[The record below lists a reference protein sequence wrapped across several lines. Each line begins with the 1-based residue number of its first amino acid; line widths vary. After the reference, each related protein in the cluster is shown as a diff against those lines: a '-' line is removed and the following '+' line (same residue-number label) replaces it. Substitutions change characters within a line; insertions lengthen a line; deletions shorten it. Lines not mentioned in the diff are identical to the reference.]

1 MSLQDD
7 QDFAQENSR
16 RIIASFPATLL
27 KKEAGLT
34 DRLAVSKL
42 SPLKKLA
49 AIYEL
54 VDEMA
59 KYIAPVTPCKKGC
72 SNCCHYV
79 VTISEVEAQYI
90 EQVTNKKRLKVPR
103 GPGKFDG
110 TPCPFLENGACSIY
124 AARPFVC
131 RRFHT
136 FAPTAEWCA
145 PDKSFA
151 GEFPKVYSSEA
162 QLAFDLVRGMGKLGD
177 IRQVF
182 GAAKPR

>member
-7 QDFAQENSR
+7 QDFARENCL

-34 DRLAVSKL
+34 DRLAASKL

-59 KYIAPVTPCKKGC
+59 KYIAPATPCKKGC

-90 EQVTNKKRLKVPR
+90 EQVAQKKRLKV
-103 GPGKFDG
+103 
-110 TPCPFLENGACSIY
+110 LGAHS
-124 AARPFVC
+124 P
-131 RRFHT
+131 
-136 FAPTAEWCA
+136 
-145 PDKSFA
+145 
-151 GEFPKVYSSEA
+151 
-162 QLAFDLVRGMGKLGD
+162 
-177 IRQVF
+177 
-182 GAAKPR
+182 

>member
-1 MSLQDD
+1 MSLKDD
-7 QDFAQENSR
+7 QDFARENSR
-16 RIIASFPATLL
+16 RIIASFPSALL
-27 KKEAGLT
+27 KKEASLA

-59 KYIAPVTPCKKGC
+59 KHIAPATPCRKGC
-72 SNCCHYV
+72 SSCCHYAV
-79 VTISEVEAQYI
+79 SISEVEAQYI
-90 EQVTNKKRLKVPR
+90 ERIAKKRRIKTTA
-103 GPGKFDG
+103 GFSSFDG
-110 TPCPFLENGACSIY
+110 DPCPFLERGACSIY

-136 FAPTAEWCA
+136 FAPTAEWCV
-145 PDKSFA
+145 PDKSFL
-151 GEFPKVYSSEA
+151 GDFPKAYSSEA
-162 QLAFDLVRGMGKLGD
+162 QLAFDLVREMGKLGD

-182 GAAKPR
+182 GPAKQS

>member
-7 QDFAQENSR
+7 QKIARENSR
-16 RIIASFPATLL
+16 RIIATFPASLM

-34 DRLAVSKL
+34 DRLAASKL
-42 SPLKKLA
+42 TPLKKLA

-59 KYIAPVTPCKKGC
+59 KHIAPATPCKKGC
-72 SNCCHYV
+72 SNCCHYEV
-79 VTISEVEAQYI
+79 SISEVEAQYI
-90 EQVTNKKRLKVPR
+90 EQLAKKKRLKHL
-103 GPGKFDG
+103 GSAGDFEG
-110 TPCPFLENGACSIY
+110 TPCPFLEHGACSIY
-124 AARPFVC
+124 TARPFVC

-145 PDKSFA
+145 PEKSFA
-151 GEFPKVYSSEA
+151 GDFPKAYSSEA
-162 QLAFDLVRGMGKLGD
+162 QLAFDLVRDMDKLGD

-182 GAAKPR
+182 GIAKAR